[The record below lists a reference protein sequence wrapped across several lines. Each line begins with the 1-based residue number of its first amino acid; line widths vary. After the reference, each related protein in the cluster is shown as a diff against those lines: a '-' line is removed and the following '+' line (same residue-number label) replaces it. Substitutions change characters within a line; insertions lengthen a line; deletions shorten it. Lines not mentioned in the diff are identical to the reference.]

1 MHKILLL
8 MSGIPGSGKSY
19 WAQHHIDNKTKYISR
34 DEIRF
39 SMLTDEDEYFAK
51 EKEVFKEFCRQIDK
65 AFETYNTVIAD
76 ATHLNFASR
85 NKTLRNIKTKL
96 DEINVIFINTPLEVA
111 IERNS
116 KRTGRKLVPEQT
128 IRNMYN
134 SIVLPDELEGIN
146 KTYIVDNTTQK
157 IKIIEYAVTGPYS
170 I

>member
-19 WAQHHIDNKTKYISR
+19 WAQHHIDNRTKYISR

-65 AFETYNTVIAD
+65 AFETYDTVIAD

-96 DEINVIFINTPLEVA
+96 DERGYEFTIDNYTVEDDCFI
-111 IERNS
+111 ID
-116 KRTGRKLVPEQT
+116 
-128 IRNMYN
+128 Y
-134 SIVLPDELEGIN
+134 
-146 KTYIVDNTTQK
+146 TQ
-157 IKIIEYAVTGPYS
+157 IEYLMSETPTDYVHYRVRMQYRIIDGKGYWSLYTRERVE
-170 I
+170 